1 MELTK
6 HGHACITLT
15 KDGVRLVIDPGSY
28 TSPDALDGATA
39 VLITHEHADHF
50 QPGLLNDALHD
61 DPDLTVIVPPSCL
74 DAVGSHGG
82 RVLVVGHGDGFEVGG
97 FSITAL
103 GEWHEVIHPD
113 IPRVRNVGFL
123 VDGTLFHPGDAYTVP
138 PVAVD
143 TLLTPLYSP
152 WTGVT
157 GLVDWVRAVRPRQTI
172 AVHDAPL
179 NDIGH
184 EMINR
189 FLRPGALGT
198 GAEHHQL
205 AVGDRVQIP

>member
-6 HGHACITLT
+6 HGHACVTLT

-39 VLITHEHADHF
+39 VLVTHEHADHF
-50 QPGLLNDALHD
+50 QPGLLKDALRD
-61 DPDLTVIVPPSCL
+61 DPDLTVWTNP
-74 DAVGSHGG
+74 AVADTLGSHGG

-138 PVAVD
+138 SVAVD
-143 TLLTPLYSP
+143 TLLVPLYSP

-184 EMINR
+184 TMINR
-189 FLRPGALGT
+189 FLRPGVLGT

-205 AVGDRVQIP
+205 TVGDRVQIS